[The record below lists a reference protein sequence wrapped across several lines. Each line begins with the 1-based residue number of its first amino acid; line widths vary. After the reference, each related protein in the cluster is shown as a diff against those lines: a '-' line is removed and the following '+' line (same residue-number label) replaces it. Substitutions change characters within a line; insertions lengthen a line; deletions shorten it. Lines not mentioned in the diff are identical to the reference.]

1 MSDGYKVYY
10 NESLEKMLSSLVVTS
25 KLGNN
30 LVVVSRKKVD
40 GLCSFFDE
48 LSVVYDKNNRVRE
61 INFDDV
67 KVKASEDII
76 DFSQVYNFNIRS
88 AYVATIDKKIINDV
102 INFYDIIKMKDNGG
116 IIFDAS
122 RETRLQTALNTA
134 LVKPESKNV
143 KEEKIE
149 EKKEEKVVENSEEEE
164 KSHFKFFWFCVL
176 ASLILTILS
185 ILIVV
190 GIIDV

>member
-10 NESLEKMLSSLVVTS
+10 NESLEKTLSSLVVTS

-30 LVVVSRKKVD
+30 FVDVSRKKVD
-40 GLCSFFDE
+40 DLCSFFDE

-143 KEEKIE
+143 KEDKVE
-149 EKKEEKVVENSEEEE
+149 EKKEEKLVENSEEEE